1 MRSLTEAI
9 DEVER
14 ELAVRRRIFPKW
26 VEDGKLSQTEA
37 LDRLER
43 LTASCTY
50 LKRFRDLKPGEA
62 PIAQLLPL
70 DAPDPTKDHQDA
82 PQARTAP

>member
-14 ELAVRRRIFPKW
+14 ELAVRRRIFPRW
-26 VEDGKLSQTEA
+26 VDDGKLSQTEA

-62 PIAQLLPL
+62 PVAILQQPSLPSQP
-70 DAPDPTKDHQDA
+70 DAVQQHCQ
-82 PQARTAP
+82 

>member
-9 DEVER
+9 DEIDR
-14 ELAVRRRIFPKW
+14 ELAVRRRIFPRW

-37 LDRLER
+37 VDRLER
-43 LTASCTY
+43 LTASSTY

-62 PIAQLLPL
+62 PIASLQQPSLPS
-70 DAPDPTKDHQDA
+70 QQ
-82 PQARTAP
+82 QALQ

>member
-1 MRSLTEAI
+1 VRSLTEAI
-9 DEVER
+9 DEVDR

-37 LDRLER
+37 IDRLER
-43 LTASCTY
+43 LTASSTY

-62 PIAQLLPL
+62 PIASLHQPSLPS
-70 DAPDPTKDHQDA
+70 QE
-82 PQARTAP
+82 QAVQ